1 MSLRLLD
8 SVCKVL
14 SDQYPNTSVRI
25 AQVPQHFKRP
35 CFFVTLSTSNQ
46 TIKTKRVY
54 QNDPN
59 FQIVYFGERNEANQ
73 VKAEPLY
80 QMQEELTALFLLRLT
95 VPVIPLEGVIEKPRY
110 AKVESF
116 SSDIRHDEG
125 AVYAKLVLNFTD
137 DVPQNEDY
145 ETIETV
151 ELDTEV
157 STR

>member
-1 MSLRLLD
+1 MSLRLLN

-14 SDQYPNTSVRI
+14 ADHYPNTPVRI
-25 AQVPQHFKRP
+25 SEVPQHFKRP
-35 CFFVTLSTSNQ
+35 CFFITLVTSSQ
-46 TIKTKRVY
+46 TVKTKRVY

-59 FQIVYFGERNEANQ
+59 FQIVYFGERNEADQ

-95 VPVIPLEGVIEKPRY
+95 VPVIPVEGVTEKQRY
-110 AKVESF
+110 AKIESF
-116 SSDIRHDEG
+116 SSDIRHGEG

-137 DVPQNEDY
+137 DIPQNEDY
-145 ETIETV
+145 EVIETV